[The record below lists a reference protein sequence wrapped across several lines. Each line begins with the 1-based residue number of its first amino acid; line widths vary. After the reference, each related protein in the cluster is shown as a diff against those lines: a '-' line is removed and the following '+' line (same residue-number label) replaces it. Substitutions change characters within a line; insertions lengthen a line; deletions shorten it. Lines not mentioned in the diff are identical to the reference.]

1 VLARVSLARR
11 MAIVFVGAALIGVF
25 LRVSW
30 GPARF
35 HFASAGRVEAAA
47 STRGVN
53 GPPPVPVAV
62 ATASRA
68 DLPLRLAAL
77 GSVIAFNTVTVRPR
91 VDGQLMPVLF
101 REGRFVNRGDLL
113 AEIDARP
120 FEVQLEQAQ
129 GQLARDQAQLANAR
143 VDLARYQTLLGEDS
157 IARQNVDA
165 QTSTVA
171 QLGAALKVDQ
181 AAIDSA
187 RLNLTY
193 SRITAPIS
201 GRVGLRLV
209 DAGNVVSAS
218 ASTGL
223 VVITQ
228 VEPIAVVFSL
238 PEDALRTVL
247 PRIRAG
253 ATLPVDAFDRAGATR
268 LSSGSVVTVDNQIDQ
283 STGTVRLKAVFH
295 NGDHALFP
303 AQFVNVHLVAD
314 TRRQQLVVPAA
325 ALQQGPQGPFVYL
338 VRDGKAVVRPVTV
351 GIVESE
357 RVSITGGLNAGDVVV
372 TDGADRLREG
382 SALEIVMIENI
393 ARYVEA
399 GTPATRGRA
408 SGRRA
413 DRLHHRVAHR
423 LAHRRADSAAVH
435 ERHRRPPL
443 PGICGHAERDD
454 PGVGTRLAHPD
465 ADDVR
470 AHAQAGAG

>member
-1 VLARVSLARR
+1 MLARVSLARR

-30 GPARF
+30 GPARL

-77 GSVIAFNTVTVRPR
+77 GSVVAFNTVTVRPR
-91 VDGQLMPVLF
+91 VDGQLMRVLF
-101 REGRFVNRGDLL
+101 REGQFVNRGDLL

-129 GQLARDQAQLANAR
+129 GQLARDQAQLVNAR

-268 LSSGSVVTVDNQIDQ
+268 LASGSVVTVDNQIDQ

-295 NGDHALFP
+295 NDDHALFP
-303 AQFVNVHLVAD
+303 AQFVNVHLLA
-314 TRRQQLVVPAA
+314 T
-325 ALQQGPQGPFVYL
+325 
-338 VRDGKAVVRPVTV
+338 
-351 GIVESE
+351 
-357 RVSITGGLNAGDVVV
+357 AGVNPC
-372 TDGADRLREG
+372 ANG
-382 SALEIVMIENI
+382 SYI
-393 ARYVEA
+393 
-399 GTPATRGRA
+399 
-408 SGRRA
+408 
-413 DRLHHRVAHR
+413 
-423 LAHRRADSAAVH
+423 
-435 ERHRRPPL
+435 
-443 PGICGHAERDD
+443 
-454 PGVGTRLAHPD
+454 
-465 ADDVR
+465 
-470 AHAQAGAG
+470 